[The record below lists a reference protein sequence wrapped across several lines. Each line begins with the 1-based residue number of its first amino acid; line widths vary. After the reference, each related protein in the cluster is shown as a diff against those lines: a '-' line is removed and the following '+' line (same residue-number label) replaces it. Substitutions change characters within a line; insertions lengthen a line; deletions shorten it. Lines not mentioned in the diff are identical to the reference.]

1 MKINYLNTAS
11 DKPNTC
17 INLNLCVYKSNLYHC
32 IFGPYTNL
40 KSHNSGGSGGMATP
54 APLIRTPRPYSVGDD
69 FALWI
74 RRFEAYTRA
83 VRIPDDK
90 LSDALLALL
99 DDAAFRA
106 FDLLGLPEETVKD
119 YKQLVDALKK
129 RFAPGAGQQELRF
142 LLGQRVQE
150 AGETLDGFADA
161 LIHLAN
167 RAYPEMESKLRM
179 ELARDRFVAGVQE
192 EYIQEALLR
201 SPPETLDRARETAKC
216 AEAAQA
222 ARRRMRPKKTR
233 VCATSSES
241 EDTATAESKNLVPS
255 EVAAVGNPREEL
267 AEAVRRNTEMLE
279 RLLSQMQM
287 PGTSSKDSG
296 RAGRRRPPTCWR
308 CGQLGHLRRD
318 CPGNEKR
325 PSTWVD
331 RRPRTQ

>member
-1 MKINYLNTAS
+1 
-11 DKPNTC
+11 
-17 INLNLCVYKSNLYHC
+17 
-32 IFGPYTNL
+32 
-40 KSHNSGGSGGMATP
+40 MAIP

-167 RAYPEMESKLRM
+167 RAYPAMESKLRM

-201 SPPETLDRARETAKC
+201 SPPETLDQARETAKC

-233 VCATSSES
+233 VYVRQAVKARIRRRLKARILYRAKLLQSETLGKSWRKQSAATQKCWNDFFPRCKCPAPVARTAGELGGDDPLHVGGVASS
-241 EDTATAESKNLVPS
+241 ATFNAIV
-255 EVAAVGNPREEL
+255 RET
-267 AEAVRRNTEMLE
+267 R
-279 RLLSQMQM
+279 
-287 PGTSSKDSG
+287 SG
-296 RAGRRRPPTCWR
+296 RRLGSIGGREPNNRSQIAPSPNCQYSDSAGSFYGWESRRSTRIN
-308 CGQLGHLRRD
+308 
-318 CPGNEKR
+318 PG
-325 PSTWVD
+325 
-331 RRPRTQ
+331 